1 MSAFTCEEKF
11 DIINDH
17 RKNEAVTMKII
28 HTSDWHFGMGL
39 GTGSYADDQRYF
51 LRQLYGLIEK
61 EQVKALLLAGDI
73 YDSSVVSAEAIGL
86 YNEAMT
92 KLCLELGVQVISIA
106 GNHDSAARLAS
117 CRDLLK
123 GAGLHITGKIE
134 KNPVPVLLEDGKVA
148 VYSIPFFNRDEV
160 TALLRSKKAEI
171 RNTET
176 AMLAYCDHIRENMD
190 TGRRN
195 FVLSHS
201 LIVGSQLSESDRSAR
216 VGFATAVSKDVF
228 RGFDYVALGHI
239 HKPQA
244 IENHIRYSGSPLKY
258 SFGAEE
264 KQEKGVVLIDT
275 DTMDIHFVPLAPKR
289 ERRSLEGTYEEIM
302 AREDLGEDYLK
313 ITVTDRYAGLELI
326 ADLREKFPGLLE
338 VYGKSLSEEGQLSA
352 LSVEELEKLNEED
365 IMIKF
370 LAEGFST
377 EPTEGQL
384 KLFREVLAWSREE
397 ET

>member
-1 MSAFTCEEKF
+1 
-11 DIINDH
+11 
-17 RKNEAVTMKII
+17 MKII

-51 LRQLYGLIEK
+51 LQQLYDLIEK

-289 ERRSLEGTYEEIM
+289 ERRSLEGSYEEIM

>member
-1 MSAFTCEEKF
+1 
-11 DIINDH
+11 
-17 RKNEAVTMKII
+17 MKLI
-28 HTSDWHFGMGL
+28 HTSDWHFGMSL
-39 GTGSYADDQRYF
+39 GTGSYADDQRFF
-51 LRQLYGLIEK
+51 LQQLYDLIEK

-92 KLCLELGVQVISIA
+92 KLCLELGVRVISIA

-134 KNPVPVLLEDGKVA
+134 KNPAPVILDDGKLA

-160 TALLRSKKAEI
+160 TALLPEKKEEI

-176 AMLAYCDHIRENMD
+176 AMLAYCDHIRGKMD
-190 TGRRN
+190 KNRKN

-264 KQEKGVVLIDT
+264 NQEKGVVLIDT
-275 DTMDIHFVPLAPKR
+275 DTMDIRFVPLSPKR
-289 ERRSLEGTYEEIM
+289 ERRSVEGTYDEIM
-302 AREDLGEDYLK
+302 ALEDMGDDYLK

-326 ADLREKFPGLLE
+326 AAIREKFPGLLE
-338 VYGKSLSEEGQLSA
+338 VYGKALTEDGQLSA

-370 LAEGFST
+370 LAESFST

-384 KLFREVLAWSREE
+384 NLFREVLAWSREE